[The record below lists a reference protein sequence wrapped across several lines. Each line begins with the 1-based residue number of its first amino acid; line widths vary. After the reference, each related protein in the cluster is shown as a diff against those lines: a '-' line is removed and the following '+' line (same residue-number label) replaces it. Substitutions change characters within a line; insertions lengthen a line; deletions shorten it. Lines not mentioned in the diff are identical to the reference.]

1 MTCFKFNPMSRDNLI
16 TGLDVGSTMIRVAV
30 GQRVKKEERLKI
42 IGAAEMPAQGI
53 SKGVVLSVEDA
64 VSSISATLEKAERM
78 IGQPIEHAWVGI
90 SGSHIIAQ
98 ESKGVVAVSKA
109 DGEVRAEDVE
119 RAVEAARAVATPP
132 NYEILH
138 VIPKSFSVDSQVG
151 IKDPIG
157 MTGIRLEVETQ
168 IIQGLSAQ
176 IKNLTKCIYRT
187 GLDIDDLVLS
197 ILAAA
202 ESVLTARQK
211 ELGVAVVNLGGA
223 TTSLAVF
230 EENDILHTAVL
241 PVGSEYITN
250 DIAIGL
256 RISIDTAEKIKI
268 REGSALPKDF
278 KKQEEMGYVELGGV
292 EDGSFSKKQV
302 AEIIEARV
310 EEIFERID
318 KELKKIGKSGMLP
331 AGVVLIGGGAKLKGL
346 VETAKNFLRLPVM
359 LGQPQEFVSNL
370 DRVSDISF
378 ATAVGLVLWG
388 SQLQKGGGGKFP
400 SLRFAA
406 VDKTVSQIRKWLK
419 SLLP

>member
-1 MTCFKFNPMSRDNLI
+1 MLKDSLI
-16 TGLDVGSTMIRVAV
+16 TGLDIGSTTIRIVV
-30 GQRVKKEERLKI
+30 GQKSKQDNKLKI
-42 IGAAEMPAQGI
+42 IGATEAPAQGI
-53 SKGVVLSVEDA
+53 SKGVVVSVEDA
-64 VSSISATLEKAERM
+64 VSSISSALEKVERM
-78 IGQPIEHAWVGI
+78 VGQPIEHAWVGI

-98 ESKGVVAVSKA
+98 ESRGVVAVSKA
-109 DGEVRAEDVE
+109 DGEIRPEDVD
-119 RAVEAARAVATPP
+119 RVIEAARAVATPP

-138 VIPKSFSVDSQVG
+138 VIPKSFTVDSQTG

-187 GLDIDDLVLS
+187 GLDIDDLILSVL
-197 ILAAA
+197 ATA
-202 ESVLTARQK
+202 ESVLTNRQK
-211 ELGVAVVNLGGA
+211 ELGVAVINLGGA

-230 EENDILHTAVL
+230 EENDVVHTAVL

-268 REGSALPKDF
+268 RMGSCLPENF
-278 KKQEEMGYVELGGV
+278 KKQDEEKFSNIGGI

-302 AEIIEARV
+302 AEIIEART
-310 EEIFERID
+310 EEIMERVD

-331 AGVVLIGGGAKLKGL
+331 AGAVITGNGAKLEGI
-346 VETAKNFLRLPVM
+346 VEVAKKNLRLPAS
-359 LGQPQEFVSNL
+359 LGYPQELISSL
-370 DRVSDISF
+370 DKIGDLSF
-378 ATAVGLVLWG
+378 TTATGLVLWG
-388 SQLQKGGGGKFP
+388 SQLQGGGGHHFSP
-400 SLRFAA
+400 LRFASNNKA
-406 VDKTVSQIRKWLK
+406 AGQIKKWIK